1 MATVTLGTLS
11 AFAVTCLV
19 IELTPGPNM
28 AYLAILSATKGR
40 RAGFAATLG
49 VALGLSIVGLAAVL
63 GLTALI
69 ANSRMLYEILRW
81 GGVVYLLWLAYEGW
95 YGEEGHHQAQPQS
108 EHQIPSIFCVDWSP
122 IYSIPRLASSTLR
135 SCRPL

>member
-1 MATVTLGTLS
+1 MATVTLGTLLT
-11 AFAVTCLV
+11 FAVTCLV

-49 VALGLSIVGLAAVL
+49 VAVGLSMVGLAAVL
-63 GLTALI
+63 GLTVLV
-69 ANSRMLYEILRW
+69 ANSPMLYEVLRW

-95 YGEEGHHQAQPQS
+95 YG
-108 EHQIPSIFCVDWSP
+108 
-122 IYSIPRLASSTLR
+122 RSTRTRHLYLDAR
-135 SCRPL
+135 SDETLGILKKSCWRPVKTYRVVTQHR

>member
-1 MATVTLGTLS
+1 MATVTLGTLLT
-11 AFAVTCLV
+11 FAVTCLV

-49 VALGLSIVGLAAVL
+49 VALGLSIVGLAAAL

-69 ANSRMLYEILRW
+69 ARAFFTRSYAGPASCICCGLPTRAGTAVVLAHDICILMLGQTRHSASLRR
-81 GGVVYLLWLAYEGW
+81 VVGAL
-95 YGEEGHHQAQPQS
+95 
-108 EHQIPSIFCVDWSP
+108 
-122 IYSIPRLASSTLR
+122 
-135 SCRPL
+135 

>member
-1 MATVTLGTLS
+1 MATVTMGTLS

-28 AYLAILSATKGR
+28 AYLAILGATKGR

-63 GLTALI
+63 GLAALLG
-69 ANSRMLYEILRW
+69 NSSMLYEMLRW

-95 YGEEGHHQAQPQS
+95 YGEAET
-108 EHQIPSIFCVDWSP
+108 SP
-122 IYSIPRLASSTLR
+122 GTATAGASGSKYF
-135 SCRPL
+135 